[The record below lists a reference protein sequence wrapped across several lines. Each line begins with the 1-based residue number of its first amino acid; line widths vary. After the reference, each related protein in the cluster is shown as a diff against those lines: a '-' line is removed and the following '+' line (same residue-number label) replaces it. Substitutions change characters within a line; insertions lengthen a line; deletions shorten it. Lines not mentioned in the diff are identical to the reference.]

1 MDWNAYKAL
10 CDSPHTFSRWML
22 EQSIELLAEEAQLA
36 ARLATVLRGAP
47 LEKPA
52 DHRGGASTDMFVVA
66 LSVGEARAIDQA
78 VAEAVVGGRTTTA
91 TKSRGLGGFREAWHE
106 YAMYVERKKIA
117 D

>member
-1 MDWNAYKAL
+1 MDWNVYKAL

-22 EQSIELLAEEAQLA
+22 EQSIELLKGEAALA

-52 DHRGGASTDMFVVA
+52 DHRGGALTDMFVVT
-66 LSVGEARAIDQA
+66 LSVEEARAIDRT
-78 VAEAVVGGRTTTA
+78 VAGAVVGGCTTTA

-106 YAMYVERKKIA
+106 YAMYVERNEIA